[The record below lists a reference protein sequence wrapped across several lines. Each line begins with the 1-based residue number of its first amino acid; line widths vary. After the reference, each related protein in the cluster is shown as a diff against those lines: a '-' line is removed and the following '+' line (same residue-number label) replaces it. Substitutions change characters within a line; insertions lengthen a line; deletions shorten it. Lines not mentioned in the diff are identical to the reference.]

1 MLTNAMKSLAEK
13 VIKGMEFNRQRLE
26 RYAASALSLVTAL
39 APMIGQDAA
48 SDVAQKAMDEGKDI
62 ITVVIEEGLLD
73 EATARQVLDP
83 RSMVAKDTDKKA
95 LA

>member
-1 MLTNAMKSLAEK
+1 
-13 VIKGMEFNRQRLE
+13 
-26 RYAASALSLVTAL
+26 
-39 APMIGQDAA
+39 
-48 SDVAQKAMDEGKDI
+48 MDEGKDI